1 MMTEHTFDGIDWT
14 ASTDRYEYIDSSF
27 VGSICSFP
35 NRLNRRMLSN
45 FTKRLDMSFPE
56 NILNLLDHRS
66 LGMQRRSSNNISLAR
81 LQRIQQLWQSL
92 DRSPTIHDLLQR
104 RRLVLSYQ
112 SARPI
117 FQRPLISRFA
127 IVKRRECFA
136 RTWLTRKLSRRLSI
150 APCPLL

>member
-1 MMTEHTFDGIDWT
+1 
-14 ASTDRYEYIDSSF
+14 
-27 VGSICSFP
+27 
-35 NRLNRRMLSN
+35 
-45 FTKRLDMSFPE
+45 
-56 NILNLLDHRS
+56 
-66 LGMQRRSSNNISLAR
+66 
-81 LQRIQQLWQSL
+81 L

-136 RTWLTRKLSRRLSI
+136 RTWLTIKLSRRLSI